1 MLRDRGIA
9 GASLD
14 EIMEA
19 AELTRGGFYA
29 HFSDKNAL
37 VAEALDLAFR
47 EARENLLTPKTQEQR
62 SGRGWIEF
70 ASRRYVSHDHVREPT
85 TRCPMPPLTGEIAH
99 ADALVRAVFTKN
111 VRENVDTAVKLIGS
125 RGKHSRAFAIRMLCS
140 WLGSLMVARAVDDEA
155 FASEVLEAARTDT
168 LRDYD
173 ARQEKTSRVSR
184 KKRVQKDTAK

>member
-1 MLRDRGIA
+1 
-9 GASLD
+9 
-14 EIMEA
+14 MEA

-70 ASRRYVSHDHVREPT
+70 ASRRYVSQEHVREPT

-111 VRENVDTAVKLIGS
+111 VRQNVDTAEKLIGS
-125 RGKHSRAFAIRMLCS
+125 RSKHARASAIRMLCS
-140 WLGSLMVARAVDDEA
+140 WLGSVMVARAVDDDA
-155 FASEVLEAARTDT
+155 FATEILEATRADT

-173 ARQEKTSRVSR
+173 ARTEKTARSPR
-184 KKRVQKDTAK
+184 KQRAQKVAAK